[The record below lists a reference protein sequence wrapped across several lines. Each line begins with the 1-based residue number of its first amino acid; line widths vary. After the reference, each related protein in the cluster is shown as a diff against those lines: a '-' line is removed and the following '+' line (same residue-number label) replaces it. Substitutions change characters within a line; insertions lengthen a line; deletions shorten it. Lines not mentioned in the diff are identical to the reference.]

1 MLGLLPLLL
10 LALWLFAQWSSRWG
24 ATDEEVHQT
33 MPGDEYLADRSER
46 RVVMTRAINLNAE
59 PQVVWPWLAQLGR
72 GAGYYSFDLLD
83 NGGKASAR
91 HIVGWIPP
99 PRLGDAAAIGYL
111 RHLEPER
118 ALVWWVKGLT
128 WMGATARMVIDIRLT
143 PTPAGSRLVIRI
155 TGQAGGLTAALALGL
170 FQLIDGIM
178 ATRQLLGIKQ
188 SVERYG
194 ARTSDPERPETGQ
207 RDQYQ
212 LFETIYACGER
223 CGVAGKEDAARWRQA
238 ALEDGVL

>member
-1 MLGLLPLLL
+1 MLRLLLFLL
-10 LALWLFAQWSSRWG
+10 LALWLFARWSSRWG
-24 ATDEEVHQT
+24 ATDEEVHQA
-33 MPGDEYLADRSER
+33 MPGDEYVGDRSER
-46 RVVMTRAINLNAE
+46 RVVMTRAINLTAE
-59 PQVVWPWLAQLGR
+59 PEVVWPWLAQLGR

-99 PRLGDAAAIGYL
+99 PRPGDAAAIGYL
-111 RHLEPER
+111 RHLEPGR
-118 ALVWWVKGLT
+118 AMVWWVKGLT
-128 WMGATARMVIDIRLT
+128 WMGATARMVIDLRLT
-143 PTPAGSRLVIRI
+143 PRPAGSRLVIRI
-155 TGQAGGLTAALALGL
+155 TGQAAGLTAAPALGL

-178 ATRQLLGIKQ
+178 AIRQLLGIKER
-188 SVERYG
+188 VERHG

-212 LFETIYACGER
+212 LFETIYASGER